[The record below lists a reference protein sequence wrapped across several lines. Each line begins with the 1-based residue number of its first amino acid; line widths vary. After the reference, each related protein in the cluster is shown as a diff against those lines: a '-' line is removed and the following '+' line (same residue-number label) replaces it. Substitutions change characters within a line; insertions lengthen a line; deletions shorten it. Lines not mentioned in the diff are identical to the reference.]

1 MRTLEKVALF
11 WDVDRQTL
19 DEERHAD
26 FIIKLVLNFG
36 DREDARWILARYGAE
51 RVAHVVD
58 TARDIDP
65 KSRSFWTAHLLHA

>member
-26 FIIKLVLNFG
+26 FIIKRVLNFG
-36 DREDARWILARYGAE
+36 DLEDARWALGRYGSE
-51 RVAHVVD
+51 RIARVVS
-58 TARDIDP
+58 TARDLDP
-65 KSRSFWTAHLLHA
+65 KSRSFWAAHLSHA